1 MDSDEECVLAGRN
14 RTAGDPGHLEA
25 DSDFSI
31 NVIGASSDEEEEVF
45 VRNRL
50 AGIQQNNV
58 PVSGSGQASPVS
70 IPADVQA
77 EGADDDSH
85 LPIDRGWAWMIL
97 AGCFLNVVIMIGY
110 ARGMAILFVEYLAL
124 FGASTTKTTLLMG
137 VMAGVYSLSSLISM
151 HVLVD
156 LLGVRKT
163 VMLGATLTIAA
174 MAMAIFPTSI
184 TYLICTHSVFIGVGH
199 SMIYGPA
206 LVLIGHYF
214 NKRRGLATAIAMS
227 GISFGSSVFP
237 PLIRYLLD
245 EYGLRGSMI
254 ILTGITMNMWVGGM
268 VNRPLESYKR
278 KKKHERIKAKA
289 KQDRHSS
296 DTKLNRRSFGL
307 DIKQI
312 GKLNPEKFLSAS
324 SITSELMGRS
334 PLQGYSLLNTDL
346 PDSPTLVRRISRPLS
361 ATSQTNYRMYASNA
375 ELGSV
380 PVLSVEEEDEA
391 SPTADDNS
399 KQDAASSRNAAFY
412 IKKVLSTLK
421 FSLFKNPVFLLVI
434 FYSYFGINIGL
445 VPVYLP
451 ALAKEKGISQS
462 NAAIF
467 LLISGAIDFFS
478 RLFYGF
484 LADTK
489 ILRVTTIMAIG
500 LIITGTVTHLT
511 VFFNS
516 YVTLLIYSVVYGMF
530 ASSYFC
536 LIPVAIVDL
545 LGLPSMAKT
554 LGFVSLFHGVSMAV
568 THPIVGSL
576 TDFTGSYTAGFSYL
590 GACAYAS
597 AIILLFV
604 PVLTRRATSHLKED
618 TLKDEAEIK
627 PLQETTEL

>member
-1 MDSDEECVLAGRN
+1 MDSDEEWVPPSRN
-14 RTAGDPGHLEA
+14 RTAGARERLEA
-25 DSDFSI
+25 EADFNI

-50 AGIQQNNV
+50 STVQQNNV
-58 PVSGSGQASPVS
+58 PRSGSGDAASVVK
-70 IPADVQA
+70 PADVQA
-77 EGADDDSH
+77 ESVGDSH
-85 LPIDRGWAWMIL
+85 LPIDRGWAWIIL

-110 ARGMAILFVEYLAL
+110 GRGLAILFVEYLAL
-124 FGASTTKTTLLMG
+124 FEASTTKTTLLMG

-163 VMLGATLTIAA
+163 VMLGATLTVAA
-174 MAMAIFPTSI
+174 MVMAIFPTSI
-184 TYLICTHSVFIGVGH
+184 TYMICTHSVFIGVGH

-237 PLIRYLLD
+237 PLIRHLLD

-254 ILTGITMNMWVGGM
+254 ILTGITMNMWVGGI

-278 KKKHERIKAKA
+278 KDKNEIIKPNAKR
-289 KQDRHSS
+289 KTHLSE
-296 DTKLNRRSFGL
+296 TKLNRRSFGV
-307 DIKQI
+307 DFKQI
-312 GKLNPEKFLSAS
+312 GQLNPEKFLSAS

-334 PLQGYSLLNTDL
+334 PLQGYSLFRTDL
-346 PDSPTLVRRISRPLS
+346 PDSPSLTRRISRPLS
-361 ATSQTNYRMYASNA
+361 ATSQTSYSMYASNV

-380 PVLSVEEEDEA
+380 PLLNVELDEEAPSAVDG
-391 SPTADDNS
+391 NS
-399 KQDAASSRNAAFY
+399 KQTAASPRNAGFY

-421 FSLFKNPVFLLVI
+421 FSLFKNPIFLLVV
-434 FYSYFGINIGL
+434 FYSYFGITIGL

-489 ILRVTTIMAIG
+489 IMRVTTIMAIG

-516 YVTLLIYSVVYGMF
+516 YVALLIYSVVYGMF

-545 LGLPSMAKT
+545 LGLPNMAKT

-576 TDFTGSYTAGFSYL
+576 TDSTGSYTAGFNYL
-590 GACAYAS
+590 GACAYTS

-604 PVLTRRATSHLKED
+604 PVLTRRAASHLQEE
-618 TLKDEAEIK
+618 TLKDEVETK
-627 PLQETTEL
+627 TLQETTEL